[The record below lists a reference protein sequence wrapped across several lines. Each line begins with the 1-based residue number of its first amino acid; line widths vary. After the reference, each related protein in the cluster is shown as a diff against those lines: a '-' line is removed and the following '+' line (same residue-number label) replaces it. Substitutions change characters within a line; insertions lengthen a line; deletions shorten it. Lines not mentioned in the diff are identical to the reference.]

1 MYIFAFALPL
11 VAFVAAMLCGA
22 DVEYW
27 WAYLLIAA
35 AAEGLIYLVFY
46 LTTRSKEYLSGYVT
60 SVTHHFAWVERRETT
75 ETKYD
80 EKGNS
85 RTEKKVELINHP
97 DEYYWDLNTGK
108 RDSIHSALFYQM
120 CQQWGTGKK
129 WISVYHPNCVE
140 GGDGEICR
148 WDGDEYNT
156 RTVTYTHR
164 YRNPVRNSNS
174 IFRGQRVGRAEAKSL
189 GLFEYPAISGWDQP
203 VLLVSP
209 DLAYTGDMDE
219 ANFELQHLNAF
230 CGLPNQIHVFILL
243 FPAAD
248 GVGIALKQR
257 DYWEGCNKNEFV
269 VCLGMNG
276 DRVEWCHTLSWEDEP
291 VLDAK
296 VKDYFLHHNQPQM
309 SEFVHWLRDHLQLWK
324 RKEFKDFEYLGW
336 HMSQKGSALYW
347 AAALA
352 LSVIVLLC
360 AFWIGG

>member
-1 MYIFAFALPL
+1 MYIFAFSLPL

-296 VKDYFLHHNQPQM
+296 VKDYILHHTQPQM
-309 SEFVHWLRDHLQLWK
+309 DEFVRWLRNHLDLWK
-324 RKEFKDFEYLGW
+324 RKEFEDFKYLGW
-336 HMSQKGSALYW
+336 TMSHRGSVLFWVSAL
-347 AAALA
+347 L
-352 LSVIVLLC
+352 LSLVAFLC
-360 AFWIGG
+360 DIAIGG